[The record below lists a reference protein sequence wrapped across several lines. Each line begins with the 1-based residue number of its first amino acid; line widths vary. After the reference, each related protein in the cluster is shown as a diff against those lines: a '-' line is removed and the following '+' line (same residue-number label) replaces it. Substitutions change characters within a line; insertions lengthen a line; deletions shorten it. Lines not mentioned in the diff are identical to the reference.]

1 MSLNN
6 SSATPLYMQL
16 KKHIEEDIRNGK
28 YKMEEQLPTEPELCD
43 MYNVSRVTVRRAIT
57 ELVKEGVLQRLW
69 GKGTYVTGAKIP
81 NELISVSGFSEFS
94 VDLGRVPQ
102 SKTLIFET
110 IQADE
115 ALAAKLQVSEYS
127 RVVRLYRLLYL
138 GDEPL
143 FLDDAYYSLERF
155 PELDKHIRDVPST
168 YAVLKERYNTEFES
182 GEKMINIAFANKE
195 EAELLNGTTGMTL
208 YQIDKIAYDRLDK
221 PIHTSRFICPAH
233 RVTLTIGKDFMRK
246 ALH

>member
-16 KKHIEEDIRNGK
+16 KKYIEEDIRNGK

-94 VDLGRVPQ
+94 VDLGRV
-102 SKTLIFET
+102 
-110 IQADE
+110 
-115 ALAAKLQVSEYS
+115 
-127 RVVRLYRLLYL
+127 
-138 GDEPL
+138 
-143 FLDDAYYSLERF
+143 
-155 PELDKHIRDVPST
+155 
-168 YAVLKERYNTEFES
+168 
-182 GEKMINIAFANKE
+182 
-195 EAELLNGTTGMTL
+195 
-208 YQIDKIAYDRLDK
+208 
-221 PIHTSRFICPAH
+221 
-233 RVTLTIGKDFMRK
+233 
-246 ALH
+246 